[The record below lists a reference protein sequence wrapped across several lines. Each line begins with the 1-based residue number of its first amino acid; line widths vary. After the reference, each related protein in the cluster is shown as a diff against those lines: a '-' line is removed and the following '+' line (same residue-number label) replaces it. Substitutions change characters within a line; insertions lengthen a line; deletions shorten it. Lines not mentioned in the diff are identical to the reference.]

1 MASLQ
6 TGFSLKIVL
15 APVFLLLLS
24 CKLRQSVQH
33 LSFHLF
39 MFSHISNY
47 SIYLFRIQSSIK
59 VGVFVKIANLFHSLI
74 FYAKSSI
81 LDVLQGIITEYT
93 SGQKALNYINLFNI
107 VLSFTCFLTFLMT
120 SEAYSE
126 PIQTSKM
133 ALSVKI
139 AKGFKHYCFCKKLH
153 LRCLTGF

>member
-6 TGFSLKIVL
+6 TRFSLKIVL
-15 APVFLLLLS
+15 APVFLLLLGS
-24 CKLRQSVQH
+24 KLRQFVQH
-33 LSFHLF
+33 LPFHLF
-39 MFSHISNY
+39 IFSRIPNY
-47 SIYLFRIQSSIK
+47 SIYLFRTL
-59 VGVFVKIANLFHSLI
+59 NLFHSLI
-74 FYAKSSI
+74 FYAKGSI
-81 LDVLQGIITEYT
+81 LDVLQGIITVYA
-93 SGQKALNYINLFNI
+93 SGQKAVNYVNLFNI

>member
-1 MASLQ
+1 M
-6 TGFSLKIVL
+6 
-15 APVFLLLLS
+15 
-24 CKLRQSVQH
+24 
-33 LSFHLF
+33 
-39 MFSHISNY
+39 
-47 SIYLFRIQSSIK
+47 
-59 VGVFVKIANLFHSLI
+59 KIANLFHSLI

-81 LDVLQGIITEYT
+81 LDVLQGIITEYA
-93 SGQKALNYINLFNI
+93 SGQKAVNYVNLFNI

-153 LRCLTGF
+153 LRCLTGFWISLWTKYISEWVLFLTIRVWKLQLLFVQIISVMSIYFEE